1 MPIEYYKDDYVRMF
15 NMLVHETFH
24 AAQSA
29 VRAASTGPTRTLTS
43 AADTALAGAA
53 ATLLNEGTAN
63 FIAPAI
69 VRTPASAD
77 SMSRVAS
84 RLLTE
89 LATMR
94 ADGWNRA
101 RATEILNAGVA
112 SGGPFYWLGAA
123 MARTLVERDGP
134 EAIGRALRTDGLAL
148 LRAYVDRSQGMSDGL
163 LSPAVAEWVRALTD
177 RR

>member
-1 MPIEYYKDDYVRMF
+1 V
-15 NMLVHETFH
+15 
-24 AAQSA
+24 
-29 VRAASTGPTRTLTS
+29 
-43 AADTALAGAA
+43 DTAQVAWLEANVPRPEALELFARLGALSRPEAVQLLPSLAY
-53 ATLLNEGTAN
+53 LEGVLSSPAQRA
-63 FIAPAI
+63 FVAPAI

-84 RLLTE
+84 KLLTE

-94 ADGWNRA
+94 AGSWNRA
-101 RATEILNAGVA
+101 RSVEILNAGVA

-123 MARTLVERDGP
+123 MARALVERDGP
-134 EAIGRALRTDGLAL
+134 AAIGRALQSDGLEL
-148 LRAYVDRSQGMSDGL
+148 LRAHVVRSQGMPDGL